1 MEFLDGFWCLL
12 IQERDGS
19 NVADNYLTAMQH
31 VRLPTLEISPV
42 IIPLISPDLAVYLT
56 LCPCFTGILHSCM
69 RTPGSFRM

>member
-31 VRLPTLEISPV
+31 VHLPKLEISPN
-42 IIPLISPDLAVYLT
+42 LAVYLT
-56 LCPCFTGILHSCM
+56 LYPCFTGILHSCM
-69 RTPGSFRM
+69 RTPGSCMM

>member
-1 MEFLDGFWCLL
+1 MGFGAYLYKNGMVQMSL
-12 IQERDGS
+12 
-19 NVADNYLTAMQH
+19 NYLTAMQH